1 MGIVSVRPLE
11 RRYDRPQREPSMKR
25 FYLSFSTVAL
35 LIVLGITGPA
45 IGQQNISGKWTSEFD
60 SQVGHQK
67 YTYDFKIDGEK
78 LTGRAHR
85 DVDGDVRD
93 TQITEGKINGDDISF
108 VEVLKTDDQE
118 LRIEYKGKIVGGELK
133 LTRAVG
139 DIATSDIVAK
149 RLDESTTQPTTQPA
163 TQPAAGAQ

>member
-1 MGIVSVRPLE
+1 MKSVRFLFAAVILMLIAIP
-11 RRYDRPQREPSMKR
+11 
-25 FYLSFSTVAL
+25 AL
-35 LIVLGITGPA
+35 AAPDIT
-45 IGQQNISGKWTSEFD
+45 GKWTSEFD

-67 YTYDFKIDGEK
+67 YTFDFKLDVEK
-78 LTGRAHR
+78 LTGTAHR

-93 TQITEGKINGDDISF
+93 TPITDGKVAGDDITF

-118 LRIEYKGKIVGGELK
+118 LRIEYKGKITDTELK

-149 RLDESTTQPTTQPA
+149 HATDATTKPA
-163 TQPAAGAQ
+163 TQPSAPAK